1 MIKCIKE
8 DCMLYLGIDLGTSGM
23 KIIVIN
29 EKGEIKVSA
38 SKEYEVN
45 YSNNGWSDQ
54 NPEDWVK
61 AMKEGIK
68 EISQKININEV
79 KGIGI
84 SGQMHG
90 LVILDENKKVL
101 YPVILWNDQ
110 RTVEESDYLNN
121 EIGIEKLV
129 KCTSNISFTG
139 FTASK
144 LLWIRK
150 NEPEIFSKIKY
161 IMLPKDYLGYV
172 LTEEIFTDVSD
183 ASGTLFFDV
192 KNRKWSEEMTEI
204 LGIKEEFLPKS
215 FESYEIIGKLTE
227 NIKDEFG
234 ITEDIP
240 VVAGGGDNACGA
252 VGAGVINEDKIL
264 ISLGTSGVVFIPQ
277 EKWKLPEKNSMHTFC
292 DANGKYHFMGVILSA
307 ASCLK
312 WWVEEIQDGNY
323 TVLLDEALKS
333 PIGSNNL
340 FFLPYLTGERTPHS
354 DPYARGSFIGLNA
367 SHTRGDMTRAVL
379 EGVVFALYDSYK
391 LADNLNPD
399 TIRIIGG
406 GAKSEL
412 IRKIITDLFNIK
424 SEVLTV
430 QEGPSYGAALLA
442 MFGVEKI
449 ENRNGKL
456 RELIKITDILEPNSE
471 NHKEYKRRYEVYK
484 GLYSSLKDEYKKIN
498 SL

>member
-1 MIKCIKE
+1 M
-8 DCMLYLGIDLGTSGM
+8 
-23 KIIVIN
+23 
-29 EKGEIKVSA
+29 
-38 SKEYEVN
+38 
-45 YSNNGWSDQ
+45 
-54 NPEDWVK
+54 
-61 AMKEGIK
+61 
-68 EISQKININEV
+68 
-79 KGIGI
+79 
-84 SGQMHG
+84 
-90 LVILDENKKVL
+90 
-101 YPVILWNDQ
+101 
-110 RTVEESDYLNN
+110 
-121 EIGIEKLV
+121 
-129 KCTSNISFTG
+129 
-139 FTASK
+139 
-144 LLWIRK
+144 
-150 NEPEIFSKIKY
+150 
-161 IMLPKDYLGYV
+161 
-172 LTEEIFTDVSD
+172 
-183 ASGTLFFDV
+183 
-192 KNRKWSEEMTEI
+192 
-204 LGIKEEFLPKS
+204 
-215 FESYEIIGKLTE
+215 
-227 NIKDEFG
+227 
-234 ITEDIP
+234 
-240 VVAGGGDNACGA
+240 
-252 VGAGVINEDKIL
+252 

>member
-204 LGIKEEFLPKS
+204 LGIKE
-215 FESYEIIGKLTE
+215 
-227 NIKDEFG
+227 
-234 ITEDIP
+234 
-240 VVAGGGDNACGA
+240 
-252 VGAGVINEDKIL
+252 
-264 ISLGTSGVVFIPQ
+264 
-277 EKWKLPEKNSMHTFC
+277 
-292 DANGKYHFMGVILSA
+292 
-307 ASCLK
+307 
-312 WWVEEIQDGNY
+312 
-323 TVLLDEALKS
+323 
-333 PIGSNNL
+333 
-340 FFLPYLTGERTPHS
+340 
-354 DPYARGSFIGLNA
+354 
-367 SHTRGDMTRAVL
+367 
-379 EGVVFALYDSYK
+379 
-391 LADNLNPD
+391 
-399 TIRIIGG
+399 
-406 GAKSEL
+406 
-412 IRKIITDLFNIK
+412 
-424 SEVLTV
+424 
-430 QEGPSYGAALLA
+430 
-442 MFGVEKI
+442 
-449 ENRNGKL
+449 
-456 RELIKITDILEPNSE
+456 
-471 NHKEYKRRYEVYK
+471 
-484 GLYSSLKDEYKKIN
+484 
-498 SL
+498 